1 MLHHVFS
8 TATDN
13 YPIAILVKAAAF
25 NIREIENTYIKRFEN
40 RGFKREDIIIFAL
53 NYNDKGKASPTFIK
67 EELKELMP
75 ALGSVGVKYVYCA
88 DASYFKVIT
97 KSIKAELH
105 LGYSLKCQ
113 IKDYEYLD
121 VTLGV
126 NHKSLIRNPANESK
140 LILSINTLAD
150 IINGQYQGLGN
161 GIIQGASY
169 PSGVAEIK
177 TALAFLHQYDNLSAD
192 IETASLDFE
201 KAGIATIAF
210 CWNQHE
216 GLAFACDFVANP
228 NGKDEHGFFGRL
240 VPSPEIRG
248 LLKAF
253 FESYKGTLTWH
264 NSNYDLS
271 ILIYELWMDNLLD
284 TAGLLKGLEVMT
296 QKYHDTKIIAYLA
309 TNTTAGNELGLKQ
322 LAHEFA
328 GNWANEEI
336 KDVRRIP
343 LPALLE
349 YNLIDGLSTNYV
361 FDKYYPKMVADDQEG
376 VYFNV
381 MLPSQVTIIQIE
393 LSGMALSPERVQIA
407 KKELKTIVNKQKL
420 ILENLLII
428 RTLIQAL
435 RKEAMDKANQKLK
448 TKQHPISKFANK
460 SDRAYVGFNPNSG
473 LQKIKLIYE
482 EMGLP
487 ILNRTK
493 GGQPSTKGKHLE
505 VLLNHTTNPDYIA
518 VLKALITHTTANK
531 ILTSFIPAF
540 EAAIDKGD
548 GVVWLHGSFNLG
560 GTKSG
565 RLSSSNPNLQ
575 NIPAGSI
582 YGKLIKSCFV
592 APKGWLFCGADFNS
606 LEDYIS
612 ALTTRDP
619 NKMKVYTDGYDG
631 HCLRAFNYFPDELP
645 GIVDTVASINSIKE
659 KFPKVRQS
667 SKGPT
672 FLLTYQGTSHGLQ
685 HNLGW
690 DEETALRIE
699 ANYHDLYAVSD
710 KYVADKLKE
719 ASHTGYVEVAF
730 GLRLRTPLLSS
741 TVRGNGATPFEAES
755 EARTAGNALG
765 QSYGLLNN
773 RAANEFMRRVWVS
786 PWRLLIKP
794 VALIHDAIYLLIK
807 DDIKVVAWVNDNLI
821 ECMEWQNLPELKHD
835 TVKLGAELSIFWPDW
850 SSEIVVPNGS
860 TQAEI
865 RTQCVDF
872 QRAYKAKQVLLAAAN
887 A

>member
-1 MLHHVFS
+1 MRHHVFS
-8 TATDN
+8 TATEN
-13 YPIAILVKAAAF
+13 YPIAILIKAAAF
-25 NIREIENTYIKRFEN
+25 NIKEIENTYIKNFES
-40 RGFKREDIIIFAL
+40 RGVHREDIIVFAL
-53 NYNDKGKASPTFIK
+53 NYNDKGKAPAGFVK
-67 EELKELMP
+67 EELEKLMP
-75 ALGSVGVKYVYCA
+75 ALGSIGAKYIYCA

-97 KSIKAELH
+97 KSIKAEPH

-126 NHKSLIRNPANESK
+126 NHKSLIYNPANEPK
-140 LILSINTLAD
+140 LLLSIDTLVD
-150 IINGQYQGLGN
+150 IINGQYQGLGI
-161 GIIQGASY
+161 GIIKGALY
-169 PSGVAEIK
+169 PSGPAEIK
-177 TALAFLHQYDNLSAD
+177 AALASLHQYDRLSAD
-192 IETASLDFE
+192 IETASLDFD
-201 KAGIATIAF
+201 KAGIATITF

-216 GLAFACDFVANP
+216 GLAFACDYVAHP
-228 NGKDEHGFFGRL
+228 NGQDDQGFYGHLVPQADIRELLKGFF
-240 VPSPEIRG
+240 E
-248 LLKAF
+248 
-253 FESYKGTLTWH
+253 EYKGALIWH

-284 TAGLLKGLEVMT
+284 TAGLLKGIEVMT
-296 QKYHDTKIIAYLA
+296 RKYHDTKIIAYLA
-309 TNTTAGNELGLKQ
+309 TNTTAGNELGLKK

-328 GNWANEEI
+328 GNWANEDI
-336 KDVRRIP
+336 KDVRRIA
-343 LPALLE
+343 LTQLLE
-349 YNLIDGLSTNYV
+349 YNLIDGLSTNYA
-361 FDKYYPKMVADDQEG
+361 FDKYYPTMVADDQEG

-393 LSGMALSPERVQIA
+393 LSGMALSPERVQLA
-407 KKELKTIVNKQKL
+407 KKKLEDIVADQET
-420 ILENLLII
+420 ILE
-428 RTLIQAL
+428 QAPVIEKVIHKL
-435 RKEAMDKANQKLK
+435 RKETMDKANQKLK
-448 TKQHPISKFANK
+448 TKQHPIAKFADK

-473 LQKIKLIYE
+473 LQKVKLIYE

-493 GGQPSTKGKHLE
+493 GKQPSTKSKHLE
-505 VLLNHTTNPDYIA
+505 ILLNHTTNPDYIA
-518 VLKALITHTTANK
+518 VLEALVKHTTANK
-531 ILTSFIPAF
+531 ILTAFIPAF

-548 GVVWLHGSFNLG
+548 DCVWLHGSFNLG

-592 APKGWLFCGADFNS
+592 APKGWMFCGADFNS

-631 HCLRAFNYFPDELP
+631 HCLRAFNYFPDLLP
-645 GIVDTVASINSIKE
+645 GIVDTVESINSIKD
-659 KFPKVRQS
+659 KFPDVRQL
-667 SKGPT
+667 SKAPT
-672 FLLTYQGTSHGLQ
+672 FLLTYQGTNHGLQ
-685 HNLGW
+685 QNLGW
-690 DEETALRIE
+690 DVETALRIE
-699 ANYHDLYAVSD
+699 ANYHELYSVSD
-710 KYVADKLKE
+710 EYVADKLKE
-719 ASHTGYVEVAF
+719 ASSTGYVEVAF
-730 GLRLRTPLLSS
+730 GLRLRTPLLKK
-741 TVRGNGATPFEAES
+741 TIRGNRATPFEAES

-807 DDIKVVAWVNDNLI
+807 DDIKVVEWVNTNLI

-850 SSEIVVPNGS
+850 SSEIVIPNNS

-872 QRAYKAKQVLLAAAN
+872 QTEYKAINK
-887 A
+887 